1 MTNHETRELEAL
13 LFLFRPYIDK
23 EAQPDYDVVYSR
35 KFGYL
40 FIQFYPEGN
49 GEDEITLL
57 ETAHD
62 LLFMMFS
69 WITLDVLA
77 LDLEGEHLEKK
88 IRLFPSEEK
97 EIRKRIC
104 PILEKC
110 GIRSKKYK
118 KLLDRFLRNY
128 PDIFWND
135 TPFYF

>member
-1 MTNHETRELEAL
+1 MGIANGETREIEAL

-40 FIQFYPEGN
+40 FIQFYPQGD
-49 GEDEITLL
+49 GIDRITLL

-62 LLFMMFS
+62 LLFKMFS
-69 WITLDVLA
+69 WITLDVIA
-77 LDLEGEHLEKK
+77 LDLVGERMTTE
-88 IRLFPSEEK
+88 LFPVEDK

-110 GIRSKKYK
+110 GKHSVEYK
-118 KLLDRFLRNY
+118 NLLDKFLRNY
-128 PDIFWND
+128 PSIFRED
-135 TPFYF
+135 TPF

>member
-1 MTNHETRELEAL
+1 MTNRETRELEAL

-49 GEDEITLL
+49 GEDQITLL
-57 ETAHD
+57 ETSHD

-69 WITLDVLA
+69 WVTLDVLA
-77 LDLEGEHLEKK
+77 LDLEGEHWEAKM
-88 IRLFPSEEK
+88 RLFPSEEK

-104 PILEKC
+104 PVLEKC
-110 GIRSKKYK
+110 GKRSEEYK
-118 KLLDRFLRNY
+118 KLLNRFLRNY
-128 PDIFWND
+128 PDIFLDD
-135 TPFYF
+135 TPF

>member
-1 MTNHETRELEAL
+1 MTNPETRELEAL

-49 GEDEITLL
+49 GDDTITLL
-57 ETAHD
+57 ENSHD
-62 LLFMMFS
+62 LLFKMFS

-77 LDLEGEHLEKK
+77 LDLAGERMTTE
-88 IRLFPSEEK
+88 LFPVEEA
-97 EIRKRIC
+97 EIRKRVY

-110 GIRSKKYK
+110 GKRKEEYA
-118 KLLDRFLRNY
+118 KLLDRFLKNY
-128 PDIFWND
+128 PDIFLD
-135 TPFYF
+135 DAPF

>member
-1 MTNHETRELEAL
+1 MTNRETSELEAL
-13 LFLFRPYIDK
+13 LLLFQPYIDK

-49 GEDEITLL
+49 GEDIITLL
-57 ETAHD
+57 ENSHD

-77 LDLEGEHLEKK
+77 LDLEGEHWEAK

-110 GIRSKKYK
+110 GERSEEYK

-128 PDIFWND
+128 PDIFMDD
-135 TPFYF
+135 TPF

>member
-1 MTNHETRELEAL
+1 MTNRETRELEAL

-49 GEDEITLL
+49 GEDTITLL
-57 ETAHD
+57 ENSHD

-77 LDLEGEHLEKK
+77 LDLEGEHWEAK

-110 GIRSKKYK
+110 GKRSKEYK
-118 KLLDRFLRNY
+118 KLLDRFLKNY
-128 PDIFWND
+128 PDIFLD
-135 TPFYF
+135 TTPF